1 MQIKPATVVHRSTG
15 PHTVKMR
22 EWIAF
27 APFEQ
32 LLNMEIVASK
42 DGSATLRMPFYQD
55 FAQGMGYMHGGV
67 LASLADTAVMIAIK
81 TLLGPGTRFA
91 TVSMQMDFLRPVKQ
105 GMVTA
110 KSEVVERDGRQL
122 RGRAVVYNDDHEPV
136 LEFSSLFK
144 IARRQP
150 AEENGGEQ

>member
-1 MQIKPATVVHRSTG
+1 MQIKPATVAHRSTG
-15 PHTVKMR
+15 PHIVNMR

-32 LLNMEIVASK
+32 LLNMEIVAAV
-42 DGSATLRMPFYQD
+42 DGTATLRMPFYRD

-110 KSEVVERDGRQL
+110 ESEVVERDGRQL

-150 AEENGGEQ
+150 AVENGGEQ